1 MSKYLVS
8 IDLGSSN
15 IVICNSEGVVILN
28 EPSVVAVCN
37 QNSSFD
43 NVAFGA
49 EALRY
54 IKINNHAQLI
64 YPIKAGAIDNASA
77 LSYLLKGCIDR
88 LVPKRIIKTS
98 VQAIVS
104 VSCGLTNSEKRIV
117 EDACIKGGIREV
129 VIIESPLSTST
140 LVNAD
145 VRFMIDMGSSK
156 TEISIVGENGILSGC
171 SIDVGGS
178 SIDNA
183 IIDYISDKYK
193 LLISARN
200 SEEVK
205 QSIGSLVDNDTSTV
219 SIKGRVVLNNMSSEV
234 KLTATELRPVIEDE
248 VNKIISVIESI
259 SMMIPENYADAIMS
273 KGFIVSG
280 GVSLMPGLTDYLQEK
295 LYINIVMLEDP
306 MTAVARG
313 GANYFRDKVRLARM
327 INVEN
332 LNI

>member
-15 IVICNSEGVVILN
+15 IVICNSDGVVILN

-43 NVAFGA
+43 NVSFGA

-54 IKINNHAQLI
+54 IASNNHAQLI
-64 YPIKAGAIDNASA
+64 YPIKAGAIDNSSA
-77 LSYLLKGCIDR
+77 LSYLLKGCVDR
-88 LVPKRIIKTS
+88 LIPKRFIKTS

-104 VSCGLTNSEKRIV
+104 VSCGLTNIEKRIV
-117 EDACIKGGIREV
+117 EEACVKGGIREV

-140 LVNAD
+140 LINAD
-145 VRFMIDMGSSK
+145 VKFMIDMGASK

-171 SIDVGGS
+171 SIDVGGG

-183 IIDYISDKYK
+183 IIDYISDRYK
-193 LLISARN
+193 LLISPRN

-205 QSIGSLVDNDTSTV
+205 QNIGSLVENDTSTV
-219 SIKGRVVLNNMSSEV
+219 SIKGRVVLNNMNSEV
-234 KLTATELRPVIEDE
+234 KLTATELRPVIVEE
-248 VNKIISVIESI
+248 VDKIISVIESI
-259 SMMIPENYADAIMS
+259 SMMIPENYADVIMS

-280 GVSLMPGLTDYLQEK
+280 GVSLMPGLIDYLQEK
-295 LYINIVMLEDP
+295 LYINIVMLEEP

-313 GANYFRDKVRLARM
+313 GANYFRDKVRLSRM
-327 INVEN
+327 LNVEN